1 MKILSDSKKLLLEL
15 LLKDTRISS
24 EILLNG
30 EIPESIKVHDDGSVT
45 FYRSRQ
51 HWWSWLFQDKKT
63 YEFRELST
71 MMLAA
76 YSKYLPPN
84 KYLNNILTQK
94 VIEEAYKTHDY
105 ESVINRFALYAFLG
119 VTEGD
124 YKISKTMLIDDD
136 PQQQQKM
143 RVDKKQA
150 HVLAIL
156 IQVVE
161 TWQSMLISQKINYS

>member
-24 EILLNG
+24 EILLNK

-136 PQQQQKM
+136 SQQQQKNA
-143 RVDKKQA
+143 RG
-150 HVLAIL
+150 
-156 IQVVE
+156 
-161 TWQSMLISQKINYS
+161 QKIGSCIGYLNLGGGDMAININLIED

>member
-1 MKILSDSKKLLLEL
+1 
-15 LLKDTRISS
+15 
-24 EILLNG
+24 
-30 EIPESIKVHDDGSVT
+30 
-45 FYRSRQ
+45 
-51 HWWSWLFQDKKT
+51 
-63 YEFRELST
+63 

-94 VIEEAYKTHDY
+94 VIEEAYKTYDY

-136 PQQQQKM
+136 PQQQQKNA
-143 RVDKKQA
+143 RG
-150 HVLAIL
+150 
-156 IQVVE
+156 
-161 TWQSMLISQKINYS
+161 QKIGSCIGYLNLGGGDMAININLMED

>member
-63 YEFRELST
+63 YEFREL
-71 MMLAA
+71 
-76 YSKYLPPN
+76 KYNDACSL
-84 KYLNNILTQK
+84 
-94 VIEEAYKTHDY
+94 
-105 ESVINRFALYAFLG
+105 
-119 VTEGD
+119 
-124 YKISKTMLIDDD
+124 
-136 PQQQQKM
+136 
-143 RVDKKQA
+143 
-150 HVLAIL
+150 
-156 IQVVE
+156 
-161 TWQSMLISQKINYS
+161 

>member
-30 EIPESIKVHDDGSVT
+30 EIPESI
-45 FYRSRQ
+45 SRQ

-136 PQQQQKM
+136 PQQQQKNA
-143 RVDKKQA
+143 RG
-150 HVLAIL
+150 
-156 IQVVE
+156 
-161 TWQSMLISQKINYS
+161 QKIGSCIGYLNLGGGDMAININLIED

>member
-84 KYLNNILTQK
+84 KYLNNILGDVTGK
-94 VIEEAYKTHDY
+94 
-105 ESVINRFALYAFLG
+105 LG
-119 VTEGD
+119 YTENVH
-124 YKISKTMLIDDD
+124 ISTGGVRHLV
-136 PQQQQKM
+136 P
-143 RVDKKQA
+143 
-150 HVLAIL
+150 
-156 IQVVE
+156 
-161 TWQSMLISQKINYS
+161 